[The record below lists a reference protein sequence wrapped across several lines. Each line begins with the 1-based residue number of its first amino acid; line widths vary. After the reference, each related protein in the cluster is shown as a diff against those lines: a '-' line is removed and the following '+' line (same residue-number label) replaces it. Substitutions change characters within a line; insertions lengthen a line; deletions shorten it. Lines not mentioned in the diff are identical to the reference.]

1 MYQERQLARTVN
13 EMRQSHIDEIE
24 NLTKAVTKMKGGN
37 LADDTMK
44 DLNKRLRRD
53 NEEMRILL
61 IEKDR

>member
-1 MYQERQLARTVN
+1 VYQERQLARTVN

>member
-44 DLNKRLRRD
+44 DLNKRLRRE

>member
-1 MYQERQLARTVN
+1 
-13 EMRQSHIDEIE
+13 MRQSHIDEIE